1 MEALVVKWHIPE
13 LSTDQLPLIIA
24 PGHRSVA
31 PKLIVV
37 WAPVCSLLDQ
47 NQEIYQIW
55 HHSLSILSNGGTC
68 SEVGYTQ
75 RIYSPYPDTNCKWFY
90 HQASHLWIRNSDW
103 CGHQYVHIRIKT
115 RKSIKTDIIPCPKSV
130 MEAVVVKWDIL
141 NLSRYQLRMNLP
153 PGHPSV
159 DPKLIMVWAQVYSE
173 MDQNQ
178 WIYHIWHHSLP
189 KISDGSSFSQV
200 GYTQPPQIPI
210 AGNNCTNP
218 LCCCS

>member
-1 MEALVVKWHIPE
+1 MEALEVRWDILNLSRYQLQMIIPPSLPSVV
-13 LSTDQLPLIIA
+13 
-24 PGHRSVA
+24 

-37 WAPVCSLLDQ
+37 WAPVCSLSDQ

-115 RKSIKTDIIPCPKSV
+115 RKSIKTDIIHFQYWV
-130 MEAVVVKWDIL
+130 VEAVVVKWDIL
-141 NLSRYQLRMNLP
+141 NLSRYQLQMNLP
-153 PGHPSV
+153 PGHPFAV
-159 DPKLIMVWAQVYSE
+159 PKLIMVWAQVNSE

-178 WIYHIWHHSLP
+178 WIYQIWHHTFP
-189 KISDGSSFSQV
+189 KISYGSSCSQV
-200 GYTQPPQIPI
+200 G
-210 AGNNCTNP
+210 
-218 LCCCS
+218 